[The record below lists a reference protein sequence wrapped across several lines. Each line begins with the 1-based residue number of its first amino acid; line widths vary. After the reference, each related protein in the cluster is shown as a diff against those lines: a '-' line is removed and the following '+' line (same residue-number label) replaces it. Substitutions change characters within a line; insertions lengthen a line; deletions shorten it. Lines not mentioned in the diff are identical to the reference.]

1 MNATPSTPH
10 SPIGNSDRT
19 VTIDHAMERRSLAD
33 TGLKKYFEAAIRF
46 EASDLLMRGGQT
58 PKLRIRGALKGLDV
72 PALEAA
78 KFEEWIEA
86 GLSDA
91 QWQLY
96 AANGSIDL
104 GLDLDSGHRFR
115 VNVFRTRGRSGMAAR
130 RVNNKIMS
138 FEELYLPA
146 ALAKIAELHQGLI
159 LIAGITGSGKSTTLA
174 SMLQHI
180 NERRACHILT
190 IEDPIE
196 YLFVDGK
203 AMVNQRE
210 VGIDVPTFATGL
222 KALVRENPDVVLIGE
237 MRDKETFEAAL
248 QAAETGHLVFGT
260 IHAASAAQAFGRIYD
275 LFDVE
280 ERPAIRNMLAYQMQ
294 AFIYQKLL
302 PTVKPDIQRVPAV
315 EILLQSPP
323 TRKFILDGRE
333 HELGEVIK
341 GQREDGMQTF
351 TDSLVDLVEKQ
362 LIHPRVAQAAAI
374 SPEEVKM
381 RLRGIN
387 SD

>member
-1 MNATPSTPH
+1 MNAASSIPSG
-10 SPIGNSDRT
+10 SSELADRT
-19 VTIDHAMERRSLAD
+19 VTIDHAVERRSLAD
-33 TGLKKYFEAAIRF
+33 TGMRKFFEAAVRF

-58 PKLRIRGALKGLDV
+58 PKLRIRGVLKGLDV
-72 PALEAA
+72 PTLEAA

-96 AANGSIDL
+96 ATHGSIDL

-115 VNVFRTRGRSGMAAR
+115 VNIFRTRGRSAIAAR
-130 RVNNKIMS
+130 RVNSKIMS

-146 ALAKIAELHQGLI
+146 ALSKIADLTQGLV

-174 SMLQHI
+174 SMLQYI

-196 YLFVDGK
+196 YLFTDAK
-203 AMVNQRE
+203 AVVNQRE
-210 VGIDVPTFATGL
+210 VGIDVPNFGTGL

-275 LFDVE
+275 LFSVE
-280 ERPAIRNMLAYQMQ
+280 ERPAIRNMLAFQMQ

-302 PTVKPDIQRVPAV
+302 PTVKPDIQRVPAI
-315 EILLQSPP
+315 ELLLQSPP

-351 TDSLVDLVEKQ
+351 TDSLVELVEKQ

-381 RLRGIN
+381 RLRGISN
-387 SD
+387 D